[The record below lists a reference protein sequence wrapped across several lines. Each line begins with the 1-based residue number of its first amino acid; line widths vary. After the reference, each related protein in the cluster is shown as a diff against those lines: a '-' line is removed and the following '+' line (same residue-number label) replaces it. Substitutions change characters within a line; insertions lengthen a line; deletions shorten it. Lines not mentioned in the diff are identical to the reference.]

1 MIDIYFVKE
10 NTWNNLEIKCN
21 NNIKCKEGV
30 GGVFI
35 DNDNLLIFGGCDIDW
50 ALDKSTYIINM

>member
-35 DNDNLLIFGGCDIDW
+35 DNDNLLIFGGCDID
-50 ALDKSTYIINM
+50 